1 MNVRGVGDEPVD
13 DSTSGLAPTA
23 GAVLP
28 SNLVDDAPV
37 GLGLIDSSMRWAY
50 LNDAFL
56 GTTGLE
62 RARILGRPVAATPF
76 AADAAV
82 IARIFE
88 DADFRDATV
97 GGEDGVLG
105 RLATPDWYVRY
116 RRFERDGIVIG
127 VIAAVMGSAPGQQ
140 RELDRVRHRLAAQH
154 AATERIG
161 SSLDIDVTC
170 DELARFTVPGMS
182 DLTVVEV
189 IPDEIVERG
198 AGADSAPPR
207 MRRAAFACT
216 PEMRRRIGAFN
227 VFTVSGTAPARPGAD
242 TAVAQSL
249 RACRPVTAD
258 LRSAGDGGPAET
270 AADCPGDGKAESAT
284 ASAAVSAAELEAYQ
298 RAGVEAIMAVPLIAR
313 GQLVGAMTLARVGA
327 PHQGFT
333 DDDVVL
339 AQDLADRAAVSVENA
354 RQYADSQRIT
364 LALQRALLVE
374 PGPPHSN
381 LEVAARYLP
390 LGSRSLVG
398 GDWYE
403 IVRLPFGR
411 TLLVM
416 ADVMGHG
423 MEAAVD
429 MSNYRSVIRELGS
442 MDLPPHG
449 ILQHLDRVI
458 AQDESARPA
467 TCLLAIA
474 DPNRGRWALASA
486 GHLPPALFVPGRP
499 TRLIPTPI
507 GPPLGTGVGGY
518 EQIIVDLLPEQIL
531 LLYTDGLVERRGEDI
546 DASLER
552 LAAVGFPP
560 SGEPESL
567 VDKVLQALASS
578 TPDDDIAILAARIHP
593 GRESSFGV
601 RPALVP

>member
-1 MNVRGVGDEPVD
+1 MNVRKVGSEPVD
-13 DSTSGLAPTA
+13 GSTDA
-23 GAVLP
+23 AVLMGEVLP
-28 SNLVDDAPV
+28 LNLIDDAPV
-37 GLGLIDSSMRWAY
+37 GLGLIDSKMQWAY

-56 GTTGLE
+56 GMTGLE
-62 RARILGRPVAATPF
+62 RAQLLGRPVDATPF
-76 AADAAV
+76 ATDAATIERILADASYG
-82 IARIFE
+82 
-88 DADFRDATV
+88 DADAS
-97 GGEDGVLG
+97 GADGVLG
-105 RLATPDWYVRY
+105 RLARSDWYVRY
-116 RRFERDGIVIG
+116 RRFERDGDVHG
-127 VIAAVMGSAPGQQ
+127 VIVAVMRSAPGQQ
-140 RELDRVRHRLAAQH
+140 IELDRVRDRLAAQL

-161 SSLDIDVTC
+161 STLDLEVTC
-170 DELARFTVPGMS
+170 DELAKFTVPAMS
-182 DLTVVEV
+182 ELTIVEV
-189 IPDEIVERG
+189 VPDEIVERG
-198 AGADSAPPR
+198 AGAHSVPPR

-216 PEMRRRIGAFN
+216 PEIRRRVGPFN
-227 VFTVSGTAPARPGAD
+227 VFSTSGEAVRPGAD
-242 TAVAQSL
+242 SAVARSL
-249 RACRPVTAD
+249 RTGGPVTVNLSSEAD
-258 LRSAGDGGPAET
+258 AE
-270 AADCPGDGKAESAT
+270 CPTEAVGAEN
-284 ASAAVSAAELEAYQ
+284 LEAYRQ
-298 RAGVEAIMAVPLIAR
+298 AGVDVILVVPLITR
-313 GQLVGAMTLARVGA
+313 GQLVGVMTLARA
-327 PHQGFT
+327 AATQRGFT
-333 DDDVVL
+333 DDDIVL

-458 AQDESARPA
+458 AEDESARPA

-474 DPNRGRWALASA
+474 DPNRSRWALASA
-486 GHLPPALFVPGRP
+486 GHLPPALFIGDGP

-518 EQIIVDLLPEQIL
+518 EQILVDLLPDQIL
-531 LLYTDGLVERRGEDI
+531 LMYTDGLVERRGEDI
-546 DASLER
+546 DTSLAR
-552 LAAVGFPP
+552 LASVAFPP
-560 SGEPESL
+560 TGRLENLLDVVMHS
-567 VDKVLQALASS
+567 LASS
-578 TPDDDIAILAARIHP
+578 TPDDDIAMLAARVHP
-593 GRESSFGV
+593 GWLEAGQS
-601 RPALVP
+601 

>member
-1 MNVRGVGDEPVD
+1 VNVRKVGGGEPVGD
-13 DSTSGLAPTA
+13 STDAETLWGDVPANLAA
-23 GAVLP
+23 
-28 SNLVDDAPV
+28 DAPV
-37 GLGLIDSSMRWAY
+37 GLALIDAELRWTY

-56 GTTGLE
+56 AATGLD
-62 RARILGRPVAATPF
+62 RARILGRPIAATPF
-76 AADAAV
+76 APDADTV
-82 IARIFE
+82 ARILKE
-88 DADFRDATV
+88 ATCDADD
-97 GGEDGVLG
+97 EGVPG
-105 RLATPDWYVRY
+105 SLATADWHMRY
-116 RRFERDGIVIG
+116 RPLRRDGQVVG
-127 VIAAVMGSAPGQQ
+127 VIAAVLTPVPAQHA
-140 RELDRVRHRLAAQH
+140 ELERARHRLALQL

-161 SSLDIDVTC
+161 TTLDIDVTC

-182 DLTVVEV
+182 DLTIVDV

-198 AGADSAPPR
+198 AGAYSAPPR

-216 PEMRRRIGAFN
+216 PEIRRHF
-227 VFTVSGTAPARPGAD
+227 
-242 TAVAQSL
+242 
-249 RACRPVTAD
+249 
-258 LRSAGDGGPAET
+258 GGGNPFPLT
-270 AADCPGDGKAESAT
+270 AAATRPAAESAV
-284 ASAAVSAAELEAYQ
+284 ARCLREGVPAAADPTCPAEDPAHHQLGIAAIL
-298 RAGVEAIMAVPLIAR
+298 AVPLIAR
-313 GQLVGAMTLARVGA
+313 GQLIGAMTLARGGT
-327 PHQGFT
+327 PTTHHGFT
-333 DDDVVL
+333 DEDIVL
-339 AQDLADRAAVSVENA
+339 ARDLADRAAVSIENA

-403 IVRLPFGR
+403 IIRLPFGR

-429 MSNYRSVIRELGS
+429 MSNYRTIIRELGS

-458 AQDESARPA
+458 AEDESARPA

-474 DPNRGRWALASA
+474 DPNRARWALASA
-486 GHLPPALFVPGRP
+486 GHLPPALFAADAP

-518 EQIIVDLLPEQIL
+518 QQIIVDLLPDQVL

-546 DASLER
+546 DVSLAR
-552 LAAVGFPP
+552 LAALALTPT
-560 SGEPESL
+560 GELEHL
-567 VDKVLQALASS
+567 VDTVLDTLANA
-578 TPDDDIAILAARIHP
+578 TPDDDIAVLAARVH
-593 GRESSFGV
+593 RH
-601 RPALVP
+601 